1 MGTKCTAIHLNESA
15 LGGRLTKDPFSVRGR
30 QLAPVPGGGRL
41 RLQGFKPAV
50 VTSAVR
56 GVFKTDS
63 CARDEAMTLILRRR
77 AEIQQHSSGSPLLRK
92 LSRRQ
97 LRGRNNVGGS
107 GKHSLNEHFVDRR
120 VQIGGRIA

>member
-63 CARDEAMTLILRRR
+63 RARRSDDANT
-77 AEIQQHSSGSPLLRK
+77 
-92 LSRRQ
+92 
-97 LRGRNNVGGS
+97 
-107 GKHSLNEHFVDRR
+107 
-120 VQIGGRIA
+120 